1 MSASS
6 PPPIPEH
13 LRRFV
18 VEQDYAAYDA
28 VDQAVWRF
36 VLLQLSSRLGGRA
49 HPAYSRGLAETG
61 ISVDRIPSIA
71 EMNEKLSRF
80 GWGAVC
86 VDGFVPPRAFQE
98 FQAHGLLPIAGEIR
112 TRGHLVYTPAPDII
126 HEAAG
131 HAPILPDQT
140 YAAYLRRIGQVGA
153 RAFTLPADSAVHDA
167 TYRLSEIKEDPSAT
181 GEQIAGAEA
190 GLEAA
195 LASAVQVSEAARLS
209 RLYWWTAEYGLVG
222 TPADYRLYGAGLLS
236 SLGESHACHSP
247 EVRKLWLDEGCL
259 DVAFD
264 ITRPQP
270 QLFVV
275 PDFDALHAVL
285 ERVERELAAVRGGAA
300 ALSAALASRELATFA
315 FDSGAQALGVL
326 AHVEGE
332 GSAPAWLELS
342 GPAGFA
348 FDRKLVSRLGG
359 SAGARTVV
367 LAGRLASGER
377 LDELSGPELAR
388 RAASGLLRLDFA
400 SGARVQGRL
409 ERCLNARDGGGTFA
423 LELLDARIE
432 RGGTVR
438 VLPRCSLLAA
448 GAFVGAEPGA
458 CDPAFHTPA
467 EPSNVRVPR
476 PRSVA
481 FAEFGLRRAFA
492 EVARVKPGPDATAES
507 LFATIERLLARDHP
521 REWLLRFVMLE
532 DLTRRRLVG
541 PLVDELRSQLER
553 LEVEYA
559 YEQPIAS
566 GLEYLARRVA

>member
-1 MSASS
+1 MGASS

-13 LRRFV
+13 LRSFV
-18 VEQDYAAYDA
+18 VEQDYSAYDA

-49 HPAYSRGLAETG
+49 HPAYARGLAETG
-61 ISVDRIPSIA
+61 ISSDRIPSIA

-131 HAPILPDQT
+131 HAPILPDPT
-140 YAAYLRRIGQVGA
+140 YAAYLRRIGQAGA
-153 RAFTLPADSAVHDA
+153 RAFTLPTDTAVHDA
-167 TYRLSEIKEDPSAT
+167 TYRLSEVKEDPSAT
-181 GEQIAGAEA
+181 AEQVARAEA
-190 GLEAA
+190 ELGAA
-195 LASAVQVSEAARLS
+195 LAGADQVSEAARLS

-222 TPADYRLYGAGLLS
+222 TPEDYRLYGAGLLS
-236 SLGESHACHSP
+236 SLGESHSCHSP
-247 EVRKLWLDEGCL
+247 AVRKLPLDERCV

-270 QLFVV
+270 QLFVA
-275 PDFDALHAVL
+275 PDFEGLHAVL
-285 ERVERELAAVRGGAA
+285 DRVERELGAVRGGAF
-300 ALSAALASRELATFA
+300 ALSTALASQELATFD

-326 AHVEGE
+326 ARVEGE
-332 GSAPAWLELS
+332 LNAPAWLELA
-342 GPAGFA
+342 GPAAFA
-348 FDRKLVSRLGG
+348 FEHAIVSRCDG
-359 SAGARTVV
+359 SAGPTLV

-377 LDELSGPELAR
+377 LDELASAELTR
-388 RAASGLLRLDFA
+388 RAANARLSLEFA
-400 SGARVQGRL
+400 SGVRVEGRL
-409 ERCLNARDGGGTFA
+409 ERRVDAPNGSTFS
-423 LELLDARIE
+423 LELADASVE
-432 RGGTVR
+432 RRGSAR
-438 VLPRCSLLAA
+438 RFRRFSLLAA
-448 GAFVGAEPGA
+448 GDFLGAEPGA
-458 CDPAFHTPA
+458 RDRSFYPRA
-467 EPSNVRVPR
+467 EPSSVRVPR
-476 PRSVA
+476 PRSLS
-481 FAEFGLRRAFA
+481 FTEFGLRRAFA
-492 EVARVKPGPDATAES
+492 EVARAKHAPDAAVEN
-507 LFATIERLLARDHP
+507 LFAMIERLLERDQP

-532 DLTRRRLVG
+532 ELTRRGLAI
-541 PLVDELRSQLER
+541 PLVAELRHELER